1 MNTSDG
7 DPLLF
12 FRIISIIA
20 FCAVLVSGVYLARNF
35 EKLTGVDPSI
45 PSENSSSRT
54 YGKLQIVLIWAHAL
68 LLTGML
74 SLLLH

>member
-1 MNTSDG
+1 MNTSPD
-7 DPLLF
+7 DPLFF
-12 FRIISIIA
+12 FRVLSIIA
-20 FCAVLVSGVYLARNF
+20 FCGVLVAGVFLARNF
-35 EKLTGVDPSI
+35 EKLTGVDPNL

-54 YGKLQIVLIWAHAL
+54 YGKLQIFLIWAHAL